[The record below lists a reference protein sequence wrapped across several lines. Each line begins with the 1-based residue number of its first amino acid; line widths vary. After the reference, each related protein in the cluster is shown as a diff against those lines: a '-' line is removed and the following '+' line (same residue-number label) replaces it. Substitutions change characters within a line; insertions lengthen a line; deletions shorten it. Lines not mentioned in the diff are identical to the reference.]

1 MQVIKRW
8 DTNGSEQG
16 GLKQLLSSA
25 RSQFHESA
33 QVEALVKALEGF
45 RGDFAKAGLYI
56 NIISNRSRNWIPENP
71 IHKELHLRL
80 VHSGPQELSSNVTC
94 RIAIY
99 SKHNDNLSGALGQ
112 AIVRSVL
119 QGLAQKEKTD
129 ELFCELVFSNDCLS
143 SLNEIM
149 SQSKFLKEPAS
160 ALDAIMDRLKSTL
173 ELEGTLHSAIWQA
186 DSSSTFVPVYSTNQ
200 SLEELTV
207 VHGSRTELKLTESS
221 LNWFQGPLEIR
232 HALKVYGLRV
242 EAESLGVAMLP
253 TNADAFVAFWSDQSL
268 FVDHRHRL
276 FLEAMLGQLALV
288 LDSENLVKKV
298 VKTELLQKEMK
309 IAGAI
314 QHSLLFDT
322 PPENLTNVESAVFVK
337 PSRDIGGDFFEFLT
351 DETETAQ
358 SFDLVLGDVMGK
370 GVAAGLAGAALK
382 TEFLRAFH
390 GYDHMEGPRDLAEI
404 LSAVHGS
411 TVAKLLE
418 LNCFATVC
426 YARLNSET
434 GVFSYLSCGQPRPIL
449 YRQAT
454 GEVEALDM
462 DWPRGA
468 NLPLGLMEDAGYLSR
483 QLQLNTGDAIFLYS
497 DGLTEARNR
506 EHEEYGEERLIAKL
520 ASLFKS
526 NPQMDLQE
534 LIEHTQKNVHEF
546 AGQNLHD
553 DVLFLGLRW
562 QGQPEEQESSEKF
575 FLIDASRL
583 EDVRRFA
590 KDVVL
595 SNSPC
600 IDPQILFEIQLA
612 LTEAASNIVKHG
624 LTQND
629 RPHFQVSAQFL
640 ESRFHFQLQHR
651 GHAFQPLGFAD
662 PDFAHDNHEGC
673 GLYLIHSLMENIH
686 YFQNEHG
693 FQCLTMEK
701 GVPHPS
707 EALWTRI

>member
-1 MQVIKRW
+1 M
-8 DTNGSEQG
+8 DTRDRNGLEQS

-25 RSQFHESA
+25 RRQFHESA
-33 QVEALVKALEGF
+33 QIDALVKALQGF
-45 RGDFAKAGLYI
+45 QSDFIKAGLYV
-56 NIISNRSRNWIPENP
+56 NVISQRTQTWIPDNP
-71 IHKELHLRL
+71 MHKELHLRL
-80 VHSGPQELSSNVTC
+80 VHSGPKELSSNVSC
-94 RIAIY
+94 RVAIY
-99 SKHNDNLSGALGQ
+99 SRHNDDLSGHLGQ

-119 QGLAQKEKTD
+119 QSLAQKEKTD
-129 ELFCELVFSNDCLS
+129 ALFCELVFSNDCLS

-149 SQSKFLKEPAS
+149 SQSKFLKDPIS
-160 ALDAIMDRLKSTL
+160 ALDAIMERLKSTL
-173 ELEGTLHSAIWQA
+173 ELEGRFHGAIWQA
-186 DSSSTFVPVYSTNQ
+186 NSKSQFLPVYATRQKTSELPAINSSFKEL
-200 SLEELTV
+200 SLHASSLRWLQDNAEKREA
-207 VHGSRTELKLTESS
+207 LKLC
-221 LNWFQGPLEIR
+221 
-232 HALKVYGLRV
+232 GLDEGAR
-242 EAESLGVAMLP
+242 SLGMAMLP
-253 TNADAFVAFWSDQSL
+253 TSADALIVFWSDQVL
-268 FVDHRHRL
+268 HLDHRHRL

-322 PPENLTNVESAVFVK
+322 PPENLTHVESAVFVK

-351 DETETAQ
+351 DESESAP

-390 GYDHMEGPRDLAEI
+390 GYDRREGPRDLAEI

-426 YARLNSET
+426 YARFDSET
-434 GVFSYLSCGQPRPIL
+434 GVFSYLSCGQPRPLL
-449 YRQAT
+449 YREAT

-462 DWPRGA
+462 DWPRGT
-468 NLPLGLMEDAGYLSR
+468 NLPLGLVEDSGYLSR
-483 QLQLNTGDAIFLYS
+483 TLQLNTGDAIFLYS
-497 DGLTEARNR
+497 DGLTEARNS
-506 EHEEYGEERLIAKL
+506 EHEEYGEERLIAQITKL
-520 ASLFKS
+520 FRQQPKIEL
-526 NPQMDLQE
+526 NE
-534 LIEHTQKNVHEF
+534 LIEQTQKSIHDF
-546 AGQNLHD
+546 AGQQLHD

-562 QGQPEEQESSEKF
+562 QGQPEEQESAEKF
-575 FLIDASRL
+575 FLVDAERL
-583 EDVRRFA
+583 EDVRAFA

-595 SNSPC
+595 SSSPC
-600 IDPQILFEIQLA
+600 IDPQILFDIQLA

-624 LTQND
+624 IAHKEKPN
-629 RPHFQVSAQFL
+629 FQVTAQFL
-640 ESRFHFQLQHR
+640 DSRFHFQLQHR
-651 GHAFQPLGFAD
+651 GHAFQPMGIAD